1 VTWHKAYF
9 KQEVKVK
16 ISCLNHYKSVTDI
29 FIQLSQKHVNDQ
41 SDSSSI
47 SNSVGISSII
57 R

>member
-1 VTWHKAYF
+1 MTWHKAYF

-16 ISCLNHYKSVTDI
+16 ISCLNHYKDI
-29 FIQLSQKHVNDQ
+29 FIQLQ